1 MANKSEAL
9 RAARLFEFYTKYIW
23 PLHRILV
30 KNEIAIRC
38 SHCAASE
45 KMIPLTATGLCQLC
59 QDLSPGVQ
67 SNASIAAV
75 PSSAQRS
82 SNRPTQD
89 LEQKFEKQDSG
100 ISNTEALN
108 LILTKAQ
115 GTGKRGYDALVLF
128 SGGKDST
135 YLIRRIQE
143 EQPKLRMLSF
153 TIDNG
158 FMSPVAK
165 ENIQELIPRLAIDHV
180 FVTPRKE
187 FYVKLFRYAITHLN
201 SEGGS
206 GTVDFSD
213 GEFMLDTARRI
224 AAEKQIPLILCGYSK
239 YQVQNGLNLKSFE
252 SPPSR
257 ERTDRLSTAGLALG
271 DIFSPEE
278 VEMWWHGTRW
288 PETQVA
294 RLLFPLYAWNLEEI
308 EIKQKVASWNLLNK
322 KNHSPIV
329 TNHQLIP
336 LLGVVDVHKLGFS
349 SFEIEFCRMI
359 REGKARRCDWQPVFE
374 LLEYTSKTGLFVKP
388 TVMQSLSDL
397 NLNLEDVGI
406 RFGR

>member
-1 MANKSEAL
+1 M
-9 RAARLFEFYTKYIW
+9 
-23 PLHRILV
+23 
-30 KNEIAIRC
+30 
-38 SHCAASE
+38 
-45 KMIPLTATGLCQLC
+45 
-59 QDLSPGVQ
+59 
-67 SNASIAAV
+67 
-75 PSSAQRS
+75 
-82 SNRPTQD
+82 
-89 LEQKFEKQDSG
+89 
-100 ISNTEALN
+100 
-108 LILTKAQ
+108 
-115 GTGKRGYDALVLF
+115 
-128 SGGKDST
+128 
-135 YLIRRIQE
+135 
-143 EQPKLRMLSF
+143 
-153 TIDNG
+153 
-158 FMSPVAK
+158 
-165 ENIQELIPRLAIDHV
+165 
-180 FVTPRKE
+180 
-187 FYVKLFRYAITHLN
+187 
-201 SEGGS
+201 
-206 GTVDFSD
+206 DFSD

-278 VEMWWHGTRW
+278 VDMWWHGTRW

-397 NLNLEDVGI
+397 DLKLEDVGI
-406 RFGR
+406 KFGR